1 MTASSVSETARQTAR
16 ILMEIEA
23 ILFRPDDPFIFTSG
37 RASPV
42 YVDCRKIVGFP
53 RTRST
58 LMNLAVEQLVRAVGA
73 ESFDVVAGVV
83 TRAPVA
89 WQRLGLEWL
98 YRVKQ
103 EPRRL
108 WKRYLVTN
116 SIFLKMVLSEKLKRA
131 PQA

>member
-1 MTASSVSETARQTAR
+1 RMTTLVETSLHTPGETARLTVR
-16 ILMEIEA
+16 LLMEIEA

-73 ESFDVVAGVV
+73 ESFDVVAGGE
-83 TRAPVA
+83 TAGIPFAA
-89 WQRLGLEWL
+89 WIAE
-98 YRVKQ
+98 
-103 EPRRL
+103 
-108 WKRYLVTN
+108 
-116 SIFLKMVLSEKLKRA
+116 
-131 PQA
+131 